1 MQEGHETANEKNKPW
16 NALLLLLIA
25 WTLLC
30 CCYCGWM
37 KGLSSARKVELGC
50 WETRMTLTL
59 ITHHAIK
66 DMILSLNL
74 LSRRYPIANTLSRS
88 YIEPW
93 DNFYF
98 HIKYHS
104 QTPIFCFAF
113 IYSYYLFRFCFLNSV
128 LVPWKIIIGWWRLCN
143 ARASCV
149 SGEPTK
155 FEWSENNTVWSWGE
169 QLYMHIDRGDTV
181 SSTQLKW
188 FSNDLHMDFRMC
200 VRIYYI
206 KRLNTTAI
214 IHSYTPILVH
224 VKRWDHCFNCTV
236 QYCHIIQR
244 FFAL

>member
-1 MQEGHETANEKNKPW
+1 MRLPTRKNKPW

-98 HIKYHS
+98 HIIS
-104 QTPIFCFAF
+104 FADTDF
-113 IYSYYLFRFCFLNSV
+113 LFRFHLFLLFISFLFSEFCVGSV
-128 LVPWKIIIGWWRLCN
+128 ENYHRLVTPVQCTCIMCK
-143 ARASCV
+143 
-149 SGEPTK
+149 
-155 FEWSENNTVWSWGE
+155 
-169 QLYMHIDRGDTV
+169 RGAN
-181 SSTQLKW
+181 QI
-188 FSNDLHMDFRMC
+188 RM
-200 VRIYYI
+200 
-206 KRLNTTAI
+206 KR
-214 IHSYTPILVH
+214 
-224 VKRWDHCFNCTV
+224 K
-236 QYCHIIQR
+236 
-244 FFAL
+244 